1 MPPYSI
7 AGSDPVPQIPM
18 GCPDLPV
25 AVGMGVGGAVVGRRY
40 GLGNAMVREIGTFS
54 AEMLITGK
62 GNNTPR
68 FPRLIVTIPPGS
80 APGRNGCPAAPDLK

>member
-25 AVGMGVGGAVVGRRY
+25 AVGMGVGGRWSVGET
-40 GLGNAMVREIGTFS
+40 VS
-54 AEMLITGK
+54 EMRWFVK
-62 GNNTPR
+62 
-68 FPRLIVTIPPGS
+68 
-80 APGRNGCPAAPDLK
+80 